1 MYARDKVHVKI
12 ESLDQDKISSLY
24 ADLRRASMVG
34 DSIPITLRH
43 LESIVRM
50 SEAHARMHLRDYV
63 LPEDV
68 NLATSVLLNSFINAQ
83 KYSVTKSMRKV
94 IIIIINK

>member
-12 ESLDQDKISSLY
+12 GSIDKDKISSLY

-34 DSIPITLRH
+34 DSIPITVRH

-50 SEAHARMHLRDYV
+50 AEAHARMHLRDHV
-63 LPEDV
+63 LSEDV
-68 NLATSVLLNSFINAQ
+68 NIATSVMLNSFINAQ

-94 IIIIINK
+94 YYI